1 MDDAPIRRG
10 RPADAPDYAE
20 LALLTGPELLPALF
34 GSESNFKKVMR
45 GSFPR
50 PKNPFSFEHSHFI
63 EMNGRTA
70 GMALALTHDQLSKD
84 PLRTMLLLM
93 RYLKLS
99 FVTQIVHMY
108 RSSEIMAQTEGGDY
122 YLANIATYPEFRSRG
137 LGTRLMD
144 AVETE
149 ARVAGSR
156 RIVLDVETDN
166 KRAIE
171 LYERLSFRVESKSPV
186 LRIKHHYFEFY
197 RMTKELTRAGT
208 IGTA

>member
-1 MDDAPIRRG
+1 MDDAQIRRG
-10 RPADAPDYAE
+10 RPADTPDYAE
-20 LALLTGPELLPALF
+20 LALLTAPELLPALF

-50 PKNPFSFEHSHFI
+50 TKNPFSFEHSHFI
-63 EMNGRTA
+63 EMGGRAA
-70 GMALALTHDQLSKD
+70 GMALALTHDQMSKEQ
-84 PLRTMLLLM
+84 LRTMLLLV
-93 RYLKLS
+93 RYLKLA
-99 FVTQIVHMY
+99 FVTQVAHIY
-108 RSSEIMAQTEGGDY
+108 RSGEIMAQTVESDS

-149 ARVAGSR
+149 ARAAGSR

-166 KRAIE
+166 KRAIGF
-171 LYERLSFRVESKSPV
+171 YERLSFRVESKSPI

-197 RMTKELTRAGT
+197 RMTKELAQAGPR
-208 IGTA
+208 GNA